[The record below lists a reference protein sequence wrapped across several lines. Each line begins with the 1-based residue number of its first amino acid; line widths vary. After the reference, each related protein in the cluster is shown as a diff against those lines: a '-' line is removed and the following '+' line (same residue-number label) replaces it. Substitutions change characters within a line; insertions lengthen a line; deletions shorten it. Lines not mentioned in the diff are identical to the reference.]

1 MIMIIT
7 LLTGKTSKLKEKIK
21 DELDLEIKIN
31 QSSRSKKLTLKVDGK
46 SNIPILSMPGLC
58 SQKRAFEF
66 VKAHLDWLEEKLSQS
81 VAPQK
86 FKNGDKFSLFGQELE
101 IKHSPE
107 LRAGVVIEGGLIK
120 VSGETG
126 FLHRRVKD
134 FIKKQAKDKLKKL
147 SQEKAAILG
156 YKINNVVIKDTK
168 SRWGSC
174 SSNSNIN
181 YNWRIALAPEYV
193 TEYLV
198 SHEVS
203 HLKHQDHSKDFWACV
218 KTLMPDYVQGKNWLR
233 TKGKELYIYE

>member
-1 MIMIIT
+1 MIIT
-7 LLTGKTSKLKEKIK
+7 LLTGKISKLKEKIK

-31 QSSRSKKLTLKVDGK
+31 QSSRSKKLTLKIDSK
-46 SNIPILSMPGLC
+46 SNIPTLSMPKLY
-58 SQKRAFEF
+58 SQKRAFDF
-66 VKAHLDWLEEKLSQS
+66 VENHLDWIKDKLSES
-81 VAPQK
+81 ITPQK
-86 FKNGDKFSLFGQELE
+86 FKDGEVFSLFSKTVE

-107 LRAGVVIEGGLIK
+107 LRSGVRLEDNLLK
-120 VSGETG
+120 VSGEIT

-134 FIKKQAKDKLKKL
+134 FIKKQAKEKLQKL
-147 SQEKAAILG
+147 SKEKAQVIG

-174 SSNSNIN
+174 SSNNNIN
-181 YNWRIALAPEYV
+181 YNWRVALAPEFV
-193 TEYLV
+193 VEYLV

-218 KTLMPDYVQGKNWLR
+218 KNLMPNYIQGKNWLR